1 MSTREY
7 LNIYDVI
14 WIVSPRCPCIEY
26 RSIILKQ
33 SIQAHVSALGVSKV
47 FIYTFCH
54 VLYKFCHELLV
65 PVRKNS
71 GLIIQCRKNHLL
83 VEI

>member
-7 LNIYDVI
+7 LYIMMLFGLYLPDVL
-14 WIVSPRCPCIEY
+14 VLSTGV
-26 RSIILKQ
+26 LKQ

-47 FIYTFCH
+47 FVYTFCH
-54 VLYKFCHELLV
+54 VLYKFCRELLV